1 MEVVVNLFYY
11 LNIYIY
17 IYVEEIM
24 YIYVYIYIYMNIF
37 ERRYEP
43 NGRHT

>member
-11 LNIYIY
+11 LNIYIFGRNDV
-17 IYVEEIM
+17 YV
-24 YIYVYIYIYMNIF
+24 YIYMNIF